1 MAGETLRLLRHRAR
15 PMRIGLWAGL
25 ALALGMS
32 LGMGMA
38 LGPVSIPLPELGRVL
53 MARIRPGEGVDPTLM
68 TIVWEVRIPRVLLM
82 ALAGAALAG
91 AGAAYQGLFR
101 NPLADP
107 YLIGVAAGA
116 NLGALAAVALNLPNA
131 FAGLLALPL
140 AAFLG
145 GILTV
150 GLVYRL
156 ARVGKT
162 LPLTTLLLSG
172 VAVGAML
179 NALSLGLLMLMVGR
193 IAPYRAWI
201 WMLGGYALGGW
212 PALWGALPY
221 VALGLGA
228 LVALGYPL
236 DVLQFG
242 EEQALQLGL
251 PVERVKRLAIA
262 AATLATAG
270 AVAFTGII
278 GFIGL
283 IAPHL
288 ARLLIGPRY
297 ARVIPA
303 SILLGATLLALADLL
318 SRTLI
323 PPQEIPLTLL
333 TALLGGPFFLY
344 LLSSTRR
351 GRSFKARSGG
361 KTGPSIAAKAGPT
374 TFVL

>member
-1 MAGETLRLLRHRAR
+1 MAGETLRLLRRRAR

-53 MARIRPGEGVDPTLM
+53 IARIRPGEGVDPTLM

-116 NLGALAAVALNLPNA
+116 NLGALIAVALNFPGV
-131 FAGLLALPL
+131 FTGLLGLPL
-140 AAFLG
+140 AAFIG

-172 VAVGAML
+172 VAVGAVL

-278 GFIGL
+278 GFVGL

-297 ARVIPA
+297 SRVIPA

-323 PPQEIPLTLL
+323 PPQEI
-333 TALLGGPFFLY
+333 
-344 LLSSTRR
+344 LSL
-351 GRSFKARSGG
+351 
-361 KTGPSIAAKAGPT
+361 IHI
-374 TFVL
+374 

>member
-1 MAGETLRLLRHRAR
+1 MAGETLRLLRRRAR
-15 PMRIGLWAGL
+15 SMRIGLWAGL

-116 NLGALAAVALNLPNA
+116 NLGALIAVALNFPGV
-131 FAGLLALPL
+131 FAGLLGLPL
-140 AAFLG
+140 AAFIG

-172 VAVGAML
+172 VAVGAVL
-179 NALSLGLLMLMVGR
+179 NALSLGLLMLMVVR

-278 GFIGL
+278 GFVGL

-297 ARVIPA
+297 SRVIPA

-351 GRSFKARSGG
+351 GAF
-361 KTGPSIAAKAGPT
+361 
-374 TFVL
+374 F